1 MTTGLIPNPKYSPLV
16 VAALE
21 KGVEKDSEGNSW
33 LSVKEHHDRL
43 VMSAMIPGSG
53 DDGMSAL

>member
-21 KGVEKDSEGNSW
+21 KGGEKDSEGNSW

-43 VMSAMIPGSG
+43 VMSAMIQ
-53 DDGMSAL
+53 DGVMVA